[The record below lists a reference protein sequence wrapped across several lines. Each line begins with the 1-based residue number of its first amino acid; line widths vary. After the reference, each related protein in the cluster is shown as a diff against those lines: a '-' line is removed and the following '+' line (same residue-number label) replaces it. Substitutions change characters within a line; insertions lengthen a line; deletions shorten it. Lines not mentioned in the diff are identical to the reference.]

1 MLRHDAA
8 TARGRD
14 DLKFASPSVAAPT
27 GTGRAVCGGRVFRAR
42 PLCTSQAHALRTV
55 RTRRRSDGHTSSA
68 HVLRTYRTTRTPH
81 VLRSVRH
88 CPHILAHVHRLAA
101 ARTSPPHGATRG
113 VPGRGTPTFRDLS
126 TRPCLECH
134 FSSKSPLSLN
144 TRLNA
149 SSKFKSAPKS
159 QLESSV
165 CNHVCHCVPMCGA
178 GSGPSGFNFRG
189 SSGLVVE
196 PLIEREN
203 LATRADW
210 FGGDQEYTI
219 LHSKEPSIAIRS
231 PIFGISKASNTDL
244 IHKPLHGIFIRDG

>member
-149 SSKFKSAPKS
+149 SSNRLQKANLNRVSVIMCAIVWCGFRVQLQGKFRAFRPCCRAAYRKGKSRD
-159 QLESSV
+159 Q
-165 CNHVCHCVPMCGA
+165 
-178 GSGPSGFNFRG
+178 
-189 SSGLVVE
+189 SGLVWWR
-196 PLIEREN
+196 PGIH
-203 LATRADW
+203 D
-210 FGGDQEYTI
+210 
-219 LHSKEPSIAIRS
+219 PSQ
-231 PIFGISKASNTDL
+231 
-244 IHKPLHGIFIRDG
+244 

>member
-14 DLKFASPSVAAPT
+14 DLKFASPSIAAPT
-27 GTGRAVCGGRVFRAR
+27 GTDRAVCGGRVFRAR

-126 TRPCLECH
+126 TRPWRPTPC
-134 FSSKSPLSLN
+134 
-144 TRLNA
+144 R
-149 SSKFKSAPKS
+149 
-159 QLESSV
+159 
-165 CNHVCHCVPMCGA
+165 A

-219 LHSKEPSIAIRS
+219 LHSQEPSIAIRS

>member
-8 TARGRD
+8 TARGCD

-149 SSKFKSAPKS
+149 SSNRLQKANLNRVSVIMCAIVCQCVVRVQALQGS
-159 QLESSV
+159 TSGEVHALLSS
-165 CNHVCHCVPMCGA
+165 
-178 GSGPSGFNFRG
+178 R
-189 SSGLVVE
+189 L
-196 PLIEREN
+196 
-203 LATRADW
+203 
-210 FGGDQEYTI
+210 
-219 LHSKEPSIAIRS
+219 
-231 PIFGISKASNTDL
+231 
-244 IHKPLHGIFIRDG
+244 